1 MRDPARLTVSSGRLD
16 GGIHRL
22 PIRVYYEDTDAG
34 GIVFYANY
42 LRYTERART
51 DMLRLIGITQSR
63 LAEDDGLIFA
73 VRRCE
78 IDYRAPARLD
88 DELEVRSRLTHVGGA
103 SIEAA
108 QSIFRDDE
116 RLVDSSLAIA
126 CIGRD
131 GRPRRLPP
139 PIRAALAACVT
150 PSGA

>member
-1 MRDPARLTVSSGRLD
+1 MHDPARLAVTAGRLE

-139 PIRAALAACVT
+139 PIRTALSACVS
-150 PSGA
+150 PPGA

>member
-1 MRDPARLTVSSGRLD
+1 MNESERLAVSSGRLD

-22 PIRVYYEDTDAG
+22 AIRVYYEDTDAG

-63 LAEDDGLIFA
+63 LAAEDGLIFA

-88 DELEVRSRLTHVGGA
+88 DELEVRSRLTRIGGA
-103 SIEAA
+103 SIDAE
-108 QSIFRDDE
+108 QSIFRGGE

-131 GRPRRLPP
+131 GRPCRLPS
-139 PIRAALAACVT
+139 PIRTALSACVT
-150 PSGA
+150 PAGA